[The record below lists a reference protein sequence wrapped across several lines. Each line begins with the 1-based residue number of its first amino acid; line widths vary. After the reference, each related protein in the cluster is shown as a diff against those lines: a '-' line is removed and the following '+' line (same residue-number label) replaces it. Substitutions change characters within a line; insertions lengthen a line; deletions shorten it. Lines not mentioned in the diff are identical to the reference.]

1 MTEMETRIGRT
12 AGLALAGSVVAGM
25 LAAYVLTLVRPG
37 LGWFLSAL
45 AVAGVVVAAGRVEP
59 AEHRDEHRAEHRDEH
74 RAERVVAGIA
84 AVALLASAVI
94 RSAGWL
100 FALCVLVSL
109 PLAAYA
115 ATGGRTWL
123 ALGRALARPLTQLLH
138 AGEWL
143 GHAKLPARIG
153 AIRGTA
159 IGVTL
164 LAVFGALF
172 VKADP
177 HFASA
182 VRSALPT
189 PFRIAMGLLVFLLVT
204 PIAIMLA
211 YLRSHRPEPLEAVPH
226 RARGSRL
233 DWAIPI
239 VLLDGLFAWFVVVQL
254 PVLFGGRRYVLAPGG
269 PDFAAYAR
277 GGFIELLVVT
287 VLTLLVIAVVSAV
300 AARATPAD
308 RTMVRVFV
316 GLLTAL
322 TLVIV
327 WSALQR
333 MDAYVDAY
341 GFTRPRL
348 LATALEIW
356 LGAVVVLVMV
366 AGARLNGSWLP
377 RAVVATLVAVL
388 VALVA
393 INPDA
398 YIARTIIGR
407 YHHDGHLDANYLASL
422 SPDAAGAIAT
432 LPHTQAACALS
443 DIEDLPK
450 DHWYDFNLSRRWARE
465 VNRRLGGSEY
475 CLDHYE

>member
-1 MTEMETRIGRT
+1 MTEMETRTVRASGV
-12 AGLALAGSVVAGM
+12 ALSGAVVAGV
-25 LAAYVLTLVRPG
+25 LAACVVTVVRPG

-45 AVAGVVVAAGRVEP
+45 AVAGVVLAVRRAETAERSTGRVI
-59 AEHRDEHRAEHRDEH
+59 
-74 RAERVVAGIA
+74 AGIA
-84 AVALLASAVI
+84 AVALFASAAL

-100 FALCVLVSL
+100 FTLCVLVSL

-115 ATGGRTWL
+115 TTGGRTWL
-123 ALGRALARPLTQLLH
+123 ELGRAVTRPLTQLIH

-143 GHAKLPARIG
+143 GQAKLPARIG
-153 AIRGTA
+153 AVRGA
-159 IGVTL
+159 AVGVTL

-182 VRSALPT
+182 VRFALPA
-189 PFRIAMGLLVFLLVT
+189 PSRIGPGVLAFLVVT
-204 PIAIMLA
+204 PIAIVLA
-211 YLRSHRPEPLEAVPH
+211 YLRWHQPEPLEAMPH
-226 RARGSRL
+226 KARGSRL

-269 PDFAAYAR
+269 PDFAVYAR
-277 GGFIELLVVT
+277 GGFIELVVVT
-287 VLTLLVIAVVSAV
+287 VLTLLVIAVVSIV
-300 AARATPAD
+300 AARDARAD
-308 RTMVRVFV
+308 RIVVRAFV
-316 GLLTAL
+316 GLLTLL

-333 MDAYVDAY
+333 MNAYVDAY

-348 LATALEIW
+348 LATAFEIW

-366 AGARLNGSWLP
+366 AGVRLNGGWLP
-377 RAVVATLVAVL
+377 RAVAGTLVAIVI
-388 VALVA
+388 ALVA

-407 YHHDGHLDANYLASL
+407 YHQDGHLDATYLGSL

-432 LPHTQAACALS
+432 LPRLQAACVLP
-443 DIEDLPK
+443 DIEDLPN
-450 DHWYDFNLSRRWARE
+450 DHWYDFNLGRRWARE
-465 VNRRLGGSEY
+465 VDRQLGGAEY
-475 CLDHYE
+475 CLDHSE